1 MASGHMSWLARSG
14 RAGEEDVELCIHDVT
29 RLYGLSVGE
38 ALRARFSRVGNNWDL
53 PSFTAIAELRP
64 IALTP
69 NTPQMVLVYCG
80 IDLSTILNSCPVSSA
95 AYVNLLR
102 AQFGLRHDWVGLE
115 HRVRVDVGRIHGF
128 DVAQRVVEFWRRIR
142 TSVADLAT
150 LQNILSHRHG
160 PLICIGLAVPMIIV
174 VR

>member
-14 RAGEEDVELCIHDVT
+14 RVGEEDVELCVHDVT
-29 RLYGLSVGE
+29 RLYGLSVGG
-38 ALRARFSRVGNNWDL
+38 AQRARFSRDGNNWDL
-53 PSFTAIAELRP
+53 PSFTAIAELR
-64 IALTP
+64 LTP

-80 IDLSTILNSCPVSSA
+80 IDLSTILNSCPVSST

-115 HRVRVDVGRIHGF
+115 HRVRVVVGRIHGF
-128 DVAQRVVEFWRRIR
+128 DVAQRVVEFWRRINA
-142 TSVADLAT
+142 SVDDLAI
-150 LQNILSHRHG
+150 LENILSHRHG
-160 PLICIGLAVPMIIV
+160 PLICIGLAVPVIIV